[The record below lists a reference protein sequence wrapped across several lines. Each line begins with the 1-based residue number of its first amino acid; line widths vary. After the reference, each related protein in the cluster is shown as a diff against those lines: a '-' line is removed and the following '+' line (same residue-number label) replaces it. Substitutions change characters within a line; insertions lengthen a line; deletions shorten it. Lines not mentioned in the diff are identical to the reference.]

1 MTGHFNTTN
10 VRAMHVNLP
19 SQRINENSISG
30 EMRQLQTLW
39 SIPQQDQ
46 KRKFPFLQVREYSHI
61 MAMSPQVREYFPLM
75 RVSPQVR
82 EYFPLMRVSPQVREY
97 MKQKRIAARRQRQQE
112 SEEKRREQERIA
124 LNKQRVQQEAKSAV
138 TETQRKKPSKH
149 KVCACVRACVRACAR
164 ARAV

>member
-61 MAMSPQVREYFPLM
+61 MAM
-75 RVSPQVR
+75 
-82 EYFPLMRVSPQVREY
+82 SPQVREY